1 METLDRA
8 RRSIILRV
16 SLATLLSMSLWFSAT
31 AVAPT
36 LQVTWNLSSSET
48 AWLTMAVQ
56 LGFVVGTLVSTLFT
70 LADRIEA
77 RLLFAYCSFAGAVV
91 NGMMAWAD
99 GLTVALPLR
108 FATGALLAGVY
119 PPGMKLAASWT
130 KEDRGL
136 AVGALVGAL
145 TVGTAAPHFFGILTA
160 NETVDTLPWRTTVLA
175 ASTLAALGGLL
186 VLIGVAE
193 GPYAGRV
200 PRFRAGAIREILK
213 QPGVKMA
220 NVGYLGHMWELY
232 AMWAWVPIYL
242 LELFQKD
249 YGPRGIP
256 LAAAAS
262 FAVIAVGGPGSLVA
276 GYLADRFGRTAIVI
290 VSLSVSGACC
300 LIVGV
305 TGEISAVA
313 VFAVCLI
320 WGFAVVADSAQF
332 STMVTELAPPRLMG
346 TALTLQTSMGFLLTM
361 VSLQAVP
368 LVRQVGGWPLA
379 FGMLAIGPAAGIAAM
394 VHLRRLPEAQAIA
407 SGKM

>member
-1 METLDRA
+1 
-8 RRSIILRV
+8 
-16 SLATLLSMSLWFSAT
+16 
-31 AVAPT
+31 
-36 LQVTWNLSSSET
+36 
-48 AWLTMAVQ
+48 MAVQ

-119 PPGMKLAASWT
+119 PPGMKLAASWS
-130 KEDRGL
+130 KKDRGL

-145 TVGTAAPHFFGILTA
+145 TVGSAAPHFFGILTA

-200 PRFRAGAIREILK
+200 PRFAAGAIREILK
-213 QPGVKMA
+213 QRGVRMA

-242 LELFQKD
+242 FELFQQD

-262 FAVIAVGGPGSLVA
+262 FAVIAVGGPGSVVA

-305 TGEISAVA
+305 AGEISAVA

-320 WGFAVVADSAQF
+320 
-332 STMVTELAPPRLMG
+332 
-346 TALTLQTSMGFLLTM
+346 
-361 VSLQAVP
+361 
-368 LVRQVGGWPLA
+368 
-379 FGMLAIGPAAGIAAM
+379 
-394 VHLRRLPEAQAIA
+394 
-407 SGKM
+407 

>member
-1 METLDRA
+1 
-8 RRSIILRV
+8 
-16 SLATLLSMSLWFSAT
+16 
-31 AVAPT
+31 
-36 LQVTWNLSSSET
+36 
-48 AWLTMAVQ
+48 
-56 LGFVVGTLVSTLFT
+56 
-70 LADRIEA
+70 
-77 RLLFAYCSFAGAVV
+77 
-91 NGMMAWAD
+91 
-99 GLTVALPLR
+99 
-108 FATGALLAGVY
+108 
-119 PPGMKLAASWT
+119 
-130 KEDRGL
+130 
-136 AVGALVGAL
+136 
-145 TVGTAAPHFFGILTA
+145 
-160 NETVDTLPWRTTVLA
+160 
-175 ASTLAALGGLL
+175 
-186 VLIGVAE
+186 
-193 GPYAGRV
+193 
-200 PRFRAGAIREILK
+200 
-213 QPGVKMA
+213 
-220 NVGYLGHMWELY
+220 
-232 AMWAWVPIYL
+232 MWAWVPIYL
-242 LELFQKD
+242 FELFQQD